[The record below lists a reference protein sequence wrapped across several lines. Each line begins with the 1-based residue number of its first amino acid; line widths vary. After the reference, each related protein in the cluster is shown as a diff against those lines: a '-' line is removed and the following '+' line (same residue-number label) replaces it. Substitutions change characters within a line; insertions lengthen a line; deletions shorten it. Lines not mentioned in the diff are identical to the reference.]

1 MKRNYLQPSTKVVNV
16 KATSSILSGS
26 GVRSISSSAGI
37 GYGGGNSGVARTRE
51 YNGWGD
57 DWDEEW

>member
-1 MKRNYLQPSTKVVNV
+1 MKKNYQQPSTKVVNV
-16 KATSSILSGS
+16 KAASMLSTS
-26 GVRSISSSAGI
+26 VNGI
-37 GYGGGNSGVARTRE
+37 GGNTTLRYGGGNSGVARARE